1 MVSLLGSHIVLYKE
15 SIGVCSSAEPFF
27 SPDMSV
33 FNIYAKPAA
42 KLYLSEVSQE
52 GAGVYKSFEGAGDFS
67 EDKSHWVMN
76 VYLYHLSG
84 ELQYIL

>member
-1 MVSLLGSHIVLYKE
+1 MCL
-15 SIGVCSSAEPFF
+15 SADPFC

-33 FNIYAKPAA
+33 FNIYAKPVA
-42 KLYLSEVSQE
+42 KYYLSEVSQE

-84 ELQYIL
+84 ELQYIP